1 MIAETESLI
10 LEILKNIQG
19 RLTRI
24 ELDIADIKARQSA
37 MEANI
42 GQLYVLLG
50 TMSGRMDRLEERV
63 SRIERRLDLLEA

>member
-1 MIAETESLI
+1 MTAETESLI

-63 SRIERRLDLLEA
+63 SRIERRLGLIEA

>member
-1 MIAETESLI
+1 MTAETGSLI

-37 MEANI
+37 MEANV

-50 TMSGRMDRLEERV
+50 T
-63 SRIERRLDLLEA
+63 IERANGPA

>member
-1 MIAETESLI
+1 MTAETESLI

-50 TMSGRMDRLEERV
+50 TMSGRMDRLEDRV
-63 SRIERRLDLLEA
+63 SRIERRLDLIEA